1 MRRGPS
7 RLALAGVLLAVG
19 CIDIRANPEHCT
31 HKGGDAYCERSS
43 QGSYCALDH
52 CDLYDLRSNISG
64 CVQEQP
70 ARGCWSPCGG
80 GRSATQD
87 DSCLFASTG
96 TGSTTAPAGTT
107 SGSSTHTVDD
117 TETGCAQ
124 DCTEQNLVCL
134 DGTCQPCSSLSEL
147 EQADAACAQESPGH
161 PWCVGEA
168 CAACD
173 PERDS
178 CPVESPM
185 CDPQTLTCVACQ
197 EHADCPDSA
206 CLVLTGACV
215 PPQRVFWVDNTATGA
230 NLGTQDD
237 PFTSLNSASLAV
249 GSEPAVLIVLEK
261 GQVYSAPLS
270 LGGGATLILMGEKAD
285 QAPPVFRPSG
295 GQGPFFEL
303 ESGAA
308 LYLADV
314 RVEGSQTAPA
324 ISGLA
329 ADLVI
334 DQSRLIGNPG
344 GAVLMQEGRV
354 WLRNTIVS
362 DNGAVDGASALEVVD
377 AELSLSY
384 LTLVQ
389 NGGPS
394 DAEGL
399 RCTGAGTRELVNG
412 LVRSSNDDTT
422 VDCEGLVVTTSVTEP
437 GLGGL
442 ELPYQ
447 SAWFRNPSN
456 ADYRL
461 VTNAGAVGELQ
472 IGAWMEGLPTI
483 DLENAPRP
491 TDGPDYVGAD
501 RP

>member
-1 MRRGPS
+1 MKRGPR
-7 RLALAGVLLAVG
+7 RLALVGVLLTPG
-19 CIDIRANPEHCT
+19 CIEVRDNPEHCT
-31 HKGGDAYCERSS
+31 HNGGDAYCGPSS

-70 ARGCWSPCGG
+70 SRECWSPCGG

-87 DSCLFASTG
+87 ESCLVAGTG
-96 TGSTTAPAGTT
+96 TESTTTAPELT
-107 SGSSTHTVDD
+107 SGSSTGTVDD
-117 TETGCAQ
+117 TQTGCAQ
-124 DCTEQNLVCL
+124 DCAAQSLICL
-134 DGTCQPCSSLSEL
+134 DGSCQPCSSLAEL
-147 EQADAACAQESPGH
+147 EQADAACAHERPEQ

-173 PERDS
+173 PQRDS
-178 CPVESPM
+178 CPAEVPT
-185 CDPQTLTCVACQ
+185 CDPQTLTCFACQ
-197 EHADCPDSA
+197 EHADCPGSA

-215 PPQRVFWVDNTATGA
+215 PPQRVFWVDNTAAGD

-249 GSEPAVLIVLEK
+249 GAEPAVLIVLEK
-261 GQVYSAPLS
+261 GQVYSTPLS
-270 LGGGATLILMGEKAD
+270 LGGGATLVLMGEQAD

-303 ESGAA
+303 APGST

-324 ISGLA
+324 LSGSG
-329 ADLVI
+329 ADLVV
-334 DQSRLIGNPG
+334 DRARLIGNPG
-344 GAVLMQEGRV
+344 GAVRMQEGRV
-354 WLRNTIVS
+354 WLRNAIVAE
-362 DNGAVDGASALEVVD
+362 NGAADGASAIEVVD
-377 AELSLSY
+377 AQLSLSY

-389 NGGPS
+389 NDGPA

-399 RCTGAGTRELVNG
+399 RCTGAGSRELING
-412 LVRSSNDDTT
+412 LVRSSNDDAT

-437 GLGGL
+437 DLGGM

-461 VTNAGAVGELQ
+461 VTNAGAVGELE
-472 IGAWMEGLPTI
+472 IGAWIEGLPTV

-491 TDGPDYVGAD
+491 SDGPDYVGAD